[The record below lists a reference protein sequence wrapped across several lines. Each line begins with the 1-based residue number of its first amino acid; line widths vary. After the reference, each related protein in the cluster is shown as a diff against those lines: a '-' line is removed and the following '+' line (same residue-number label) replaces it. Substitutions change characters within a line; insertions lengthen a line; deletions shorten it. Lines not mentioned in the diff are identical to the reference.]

1 MSSRAAGSST
11 RARRPPCGETRRSS
25 HAISD
30 CEGHEMK
37 RIAIIGVGL
46 LGGAVASR
54 LLEGTFAVSGY
65 DTRPDQLAR
74 LAPLGL
80 TPATS
85 VKDAAAGADAVF
97 TILPSPESVEAVILR
112 AGGPLGVMPRP
123 ATPLPISTVS
133 PPPTPRPAHA
143 AAGARPRFPH
153 APRG

>member
-11 RARRPPCGETRRSS
+11 RARRTTCGGTRRSS

-54 LLEGTFAVSGY
+54 LLEGTFALSGY

-85 VKDAAAGADAVF
+85 VKDAAAGADAAF
-97 TILPSPESVEAVILR
+97 TILPSPQAGEAGVPR
-112 AGGPLGVMPRP
+112 ARGGPGGTPPSAR
-123 ATPLPISTVS
+123 PLPRRTDG
-133 PPPTPRPAHA
+133 PP
-143 AAGARPRFPH
+143 
-153 APRG
+153 

>member
-11 RARRPPCGETRRSS
+11 RARRTTCGGTRRSS

-97 TILPSPESVEAVILR
+97 TILPSPESVEAGIPR
-112 AGGPLGVMPRP
+112 ARGAPGGLPRP
-123 ATPLPISTVS
+123 AAPPPKGPRP
-133 PPPTPRPAHA
+133 PPPTRPPPP
-143 AAGARPRFPH
+143 GPGGP
-153 APRG
+153 